1 MSVSHQTY
9 ITETNHET
17 NKLYSTVTCNP
28 NTLATAVL
36 IPLFILW
43 MSFLLGH

>member
-28 NTLATAVL
+28 NTSVNTVVYIMNVFLAG
-36 IPLFILW
+36 P
-43 MSFLLGH
+43 